1 MNREDELK
9 RSLIIFCL
17 SIFSLS
23 VFSQQ
28 TTEQALVINIEIP
41 VRVFEDGDFVDNLT
55 IEDFEIFEEGIPQKI
70 EAVYLVKKRTVE
82 RSEEKKRFAPST
94 NRNFYLLFEISEYT
108 SEIGEAVDY
117 FHENVLA
124 PSDSLVIVTP
134 MKTYRLR
141 DRMLE
146 YQTRQQMSGQLKEI
160 LRKEALIG
168 NAEYRASIDELIGI
182 AKSLSGNAGG
192 DGNQQSQQLDE
203 YTMAGFGR
211 MPLEKQLMK
220 YLNTMERIRKLR
232 RIDQQKLLDFA
243 RILKNEPGQKSIFL
257 IYQREYL
264 PQVEPS
270 IMDKFIA
277 QYQDKPH
284 IIRGL
289 YDISETSRRDIT
301 FDVDLV
307 KQAYADSSTSIH
319 FLFLTPA
326 IRNVHGVYFQERSED
341 IYGAFR
347 EIAAATGG
355 FFESSAN
362 PTSCFKR
369 AIDASENYYLLYYS
383 PQKYEKDG
391 RFREIEVRVKEKDYK
406 IIHRL
411 GYIAD

>member
-1 MNREDELK
+1 M
-9 RSLIIFCL
+9 
-17 SIFSLS
+17 
-23 VFSQQ
+23 
-28 TTEQALVINIEIP
+28 VINIEIP
-41 VRVFEDGDFVDNLT
+41 VRVFEGGNFVDNLT
-55 IEDFEIFEEGIPQKI
+55 LEDFEIFEDGIPQKI

-82 RSEEKKRFAPST
+82 RSEEKKRFAPAT

-108 SEIGEAVDY
+108 SEIGEAIDY
-117 FHENVLA
+117 FHEKVLV
-124 PSDSLVIVTP
+124 PGDSLIIVTP
-134 MKTYRLR
+134 MKTYRLK
-141 DRMLE
+141 DRVLE
-146 YQTRQQMSGQLKEI
+146 YQTRQQMSNQLKEI
-160 LRKEALIG
+160 LRKEALVG
-168 NAEYRASIDELIGI
+168 NAEYRAAVDELIGI
-182 AKSLSGNAGG
+182 AKSLSASAGG
-192 DGNQQSQQLDE
+192 EGDQQSPQLDE
-203 YTMAGFGR
+203 YTVAGFGR

-220 YLNTMERIRKLR
+220 YQNTLERVRKLR

-257 IYQREYL
+257 IYQREYI

-289 YDISETSRRDIT
+289 YDIAETSRRDIT

-307 KQAYADSSTSIH
+307 KQAYADSSISIH

-326 IRNVHGVYFQERSED
+326 IKNVHGVYFQERSED

-347 EIAAATGG
+347 EIATATGG

-362 PTSCFKR
+362 PTSCLKR

-383 PQKYEKDG
+383 PRKYQNDG
-391 RFREIEVRVKEKDYK
+391 RFRKVEVRVKEKDYK
-406 IIHRL
+406 IIHRM
-411 GYIAD
+411 GYIAN